1 MKHENIDSRRD
12 ARRPTY
18 ITGKMK
24 FGTIEVPC
32 WVRDLSAGGAL
43 VFAEVPLNSGDRVI
57 MEVDDKQLAAYVRW
71 IDYPLVG
78 VQFEPGSMVRG
89 KRVTS
94 NSTKA
99 LDRNV
104 RNFIGG
110 KPDTVGARLARWF
123 KGD

>member
-1 MKHENIDSRRD
+1 MKHENIDCRRD

-18 ITGKMK
+18 ITGKIK
-24 FGTIEVPC
+24 FGTIEMPC

-43 VFAEVPLNSGDRVI
+43 VFAEVPLSAGDRVI

-78 VQFEPGSMVRG
+78 VQFEQGSMVMG

-94 NSTKA
+94 NSAKT

-104 RNFIGG
+104 RNFISG